1 MSKRKTYQLRNPLA
15 VRGGI
20 RAQHTS
26 TGQLRVWWSRRWMD
40 MMEQFR
46 LGARLGR
53 GRNYAEAG
61 QVSDLVIEQGVVNA
75 TVQGAQKEPYTS
87 RITFKTLDQE
97 GKATVLDTLREKPV
111 LIARLLVGDLPLK
124 IESILLKTGCP
135 LFPEREHDVKSRCN
149 CPDWA
154 NPCKHLAAV
163 YYLLGE
169 EIAKNPMLLLKIRGI
184 TIGDIFNESNVSVKK
199 VTPPDLKREPLPL
212 TASFYGQTQ
221 PEVTDF
227 GEEEHTGTSAPL
239 VHRLGSLPFWR
250 GQERFIDTLENLYD
264 RAALRGWKV
273 WMDEPLDVRREEE
286 KTVIKGANLS
296 LRHKRMT
303 IDATML

>member
-1 MSKRKTYQLRNPLA
+1 MSKKKLYQLRNPLA

-26 TGQLRVWWSRRWMD
+26 AGQLRVWWSRRWVD

-61 QVSDLVIEQGVVNA
+61 QVSELMIEEGLVTAV
-75 TVQGAQKEPYTS
+75 VQGAQKEPYSSTI
-87 RITFKTLDQE
+87 RFKTLAPAA
-97 GKATVLDTLREKPV
+97 KAAVIDNLRVNPV
-111 LIARLLVGDLPLK
+111 LIARMLVGDLPLP
-124 IESILLKTGCP
+124 IESILRKAECP
-135 LFPEREHDVKSRCN
+135 LFPERENDLKSRCS

-169 EIAKNPMLLLKIRGI
+169 EIAKNPMLLLTIRGV
-184 TIGDIFNESNVSVKK
+184 TRADIFNGPVPAARTKA
-199 VTPPDLKREPLPL
+199 DGL
-212 TASFYGQTQ
+212 TDKPAAPQISFYG
-221 PEVTDF
+221 EAGEEFHDF
-227 GEEEHTGTSAPL
+227 GEEEHAGTNAPMI
-239 VHRLGSLPFWR
+239 HRLGSLPFWR
-250 GQERFIDTLENLYD
+250 GQDRFIDTLEHLYD

-273 WMDEPLDVRREEE
+273 WIGEALDVRREDE
-286 KTVIKGANLS
+286 KTVIKGASLS

>member
-1 MSKRKTYQLRNPLA
+1 MSKRKSYKLRNPLA
-15 VRGGI
+15 VHGGI
-20 RAQHTS
+20 RAQYAS
-26 TGQLRVWWSRRWMD
+26 SGYMRVWWSRRWVD

-61 QVSDLVIEQGVVNA
+61 QVSEMMIEEGEVRAVVQGV
-75 TVQGAQKEPYTS
+75 KKDPYIST
-87 RITFKTLDQE
+87 IKFKVLTDK
-97 GKATVLDTLREKPV
+97 GKTQVIKKLRDNPV
-111 LIARLLVGDLPLK
+111 LIARLLVNDLPLQ
-124 IESILLKTGCP
+124 IEELLRTADCP
-135 LFPEREHDVKSRCN
+135 LFPDRENDLVSRCN

-169 EIAKNPMLLLKIRGI
+169 EISKNPMLLLKLRGI
-184 TIGDIFNESNVSVKK
+184 SRGAIFKEKGTPAPPGKIVSERKYAVNA
-199 VTPPDLKREPLPL
+199 DH
-212 TASFYGQTQ
+212 FYGESLQSE
-221 PEVTDF
+221 PDF
-227 GEEEHTGTSAPL
+227 GTEDLSGTKAPL
-239 VHRLGSLPFWR
+239 IHRLGALPFWR
-250 GQERFIDTLENLYD
+250 GQDRFVDALEQLYD
-264 RAALRGWKV
+264 RAALRGWRV
-273 WMDEPLDVRREEE
+273 WIGEPLDVRREEE